1 MKTMSF
7 ISSNKLSVMSFRPLL
22 QLYLQ
27 INNLKKL
34 KLWRNLMLCKK
45 VGLSKNK
52 QLQNKE
58 GWSMFNIQNL
68 ENSK

>member
-7 ISSNKLSVMSFRPLL
+7 INNNKLFVMSFRPLL